1 MGSLVHIE
9 AGRQGLTK
17 ELHQLANMRIRL
29 LDSNDGGV
37 TVHNTSESSL
47 VAEVKAR
54 QYEDSTLVQL
64 REGIQQRKIT
74 SFEIGGD
81 GALRYQG
88 RLCVPNVAGLR
99 EKIMIEIHQSR
110 YSIHPG
116 STKIYHDIKE
126 LYWWDNMKKS
136 IVEFV
141 A

>member
-1 MGSLVHIE
+1 ME

-17 ELHQLANMRIRL
+17 ELHQLANMRIKL
-29 LDSNDGGV
+29 LDSDDGGV

-54 QYEDSTLVQL
+54 QYEDPALVRF
-64 REGIQQRKIT
+64 RESIQQSKIT
-74 SFEIGGD
+74 AFEIGED

-88 RLCVPNVAGLR
+88 QLCVPNVAGLR

-110 YSIHPG
+110 YSIYLG
-116 STKIYHDIKE
+116 STKMYHDVKE
-126 LYWWDNMKKS
+126 HYWWDNMKKS
-136 IVEFV
+136 ITEFV